1 MANVI
6 VTVPTSNITVDT
18 TNSIV
23 NVASTSSNVVL
34 SETAFVSN
42 ADVRV
47 AISVSN
53 ESGFGNLAYDS
64 STTSNGIIQY
74 TGVSTSDI
82 RAQLS
87 AIDAG
92 GDGSLSYAPGTGAF
106 TYTGPTPAES
116 RAHISVND
124 TGGDGSLS
132 YNSTNGIITY
142 TGPSA
147 SEVRSHFSATA
158 PVQYNST
165 TGDISIDSGA
175 IFTGKTTDDLAQG
188 TQNIYFSQS
197 GATVNTTFLPE
208 GTNLY
213 FTDARARGALSATT
227 PIYLDSSGVISLQD
241 GDGLNVVNYG
251 TTDKLQ
257 VDTGNGLEIAGI
269 AGQNGAVQIDT
280 SVVVDTST
288 DQLTIG
294 GQKAFSD
301 RVSFNSNVDVV
312 RQLVTDGNLV
322 VGVTTTLTDSAR
334 DGNVIFKDSSLN
346 AGRSFTSEIDTVFK
360 ANVDIDSFVASVP
373 STFNSTGIDYV
384 GNVIT
389 SENSLARPA
398 NLYMQSQTV
407 RAPQLKTNYL
417 FIGAE
422 DATVSSNIFNS
433 IDRKGA
439 LITAENVAT
448 SAGTPK
454 FTIST
459 VPIDDWITSNT
470 DGITNA
476 VAVGE
481 LVDTINDQ
489 TIGGAKVFSQNLTVQ
504 GNVDVQGNLNYV
516 NVEDLN
522 VREQIITLNVGNV
535 AQSAFVAVDRVGSGA
550 GTNVA
555 LQWNES
561 TDRWSFT
568 NDGTTY
574 NNMLTSADIP
584 ADAVTSVNGEVGVV
598 SLSTDNIAEGT
609 NNKYFTTSGAAIN
622 TTALAEGTNLYY
634 TDTRSRAAVSV
645 TQASAS
651 GTGALAYNNSTG
663 VFTYTPPDLQTDAE
677 VRALLSTTT
686 TAASGGGALAYDNT
700 SGVFTF
706 TPAADS
712 GIALTDLSTTTV
724 GASGGGSLAYNNST
738 GVFTFAPAD
747 LSTKIALTDL
757 STTTASA
764 SGGGS
769 LAYNGTTGVFT
780 FAPADLSAA
789 ITLTDLSATNGTASG
804 GGSLAYDSGT
814 GVFTYSPSIP
824 GIALTDLSITSSTAS
839 GGGALVYN
847 NSTGVFDYTPADIS
861 LATKTTT
868 NLAEGTNL
876 YFTTARARASVNGE
890 TASPSGTGSLVYDS
904 ASGMFT
910 MTPPLVSPNNDE
922 QIINGTSSVKIPV
935 TDGGINFTVGNAP
948 VGSFTTTG
956 AAAPAEFSVEGNIT
970 AITNVQANVDVIA
983 LSNISA
989 SKNVQAVQTLSTT
1002 IGGVQAI
1009 NGQSTVASYNNQ
1021 IPLTN
1026 RETGVFAVQASDTAA
1041 NVYSVPRYSSIK
1053 MPDVPASV
1061 DSGQFTSVNILDIGV
1076 PDGVFDEPAS
1086 AMPPSSLVGVFD
1098 PKINKRRAYSLPA
1111 YIPISPVYGYVG
1123 EGATPHA
1130 SGTILF
1136 DTDSSNTIVTS
1147 SESFGTI
1154 SGTAAFTTAPVSQ
1167 GIIKFRTLQPSLLP
1181 ALPSQFCY
1189 TEANDFANST
1199 VAYIDDKLRVGREDN
1214 STSFSFPKTAGAVNQ
1229 TLVLD
1234 GSRDLGFEDKG
1245 QTISYTT
1252 TEINALASPVTGH
1265 VVYNSTLA
1273 KLCFYNGSSWQ
1284 QVTSTTM

>member
-23 NVASTSSNVVL
+23 NVASTTSNVVL

-42 ADVRV
+42 ADVRI

-74 TGVSTSDI
+74 TGVSPSDI
-82 RAQLS
+82 RTQFS

-92 GDGSLSYAPGTGAF
+92 GDGSFSYSSGTGEF
-106 TYTGPTPAES
+106 
-116 RAHISVND
+116 
-124 TGGDGSLS
+124 
-132 YNSTNGIITY
+132 TY

-147 SEVRSHFSATA
+147 SEVRAHFSATA

-188 TQNIYFSQS
+188 TTNKYFSTS
-197 GATVNTTFLPE
+197 GATVNTTALPE

-227 PIYLDSSGVISLQD
+227 PIYLNSSGVISLED

-294 GQKAFSD
+294 GQKAFSE
-301 RVSFNSNVDVV
+301 RVSFNGNVDVI
-312 RQLVTDGNLV
+312 RQLITNGNLV
-322 VGVTTTLTDSAR
+322 VGQTSNLTDSAR

-360 ANVDIDSFVASVP
+360 ANVDIDSFVASEP

-384 GNVIT
+384 GNVTT
-389 SENSLARPA
+389 SVQVNAKAA

-422 DATVSSNIFNS
+422 DATVSGNIFNS
-433 IDRKGA
+433 INRKGA

-481 LVDTINDQ
+481 LVDTINNQ
-489 TIGGAKVFSQNLTVQ
+489 NIGGAKVFTEDLVVQ
-504 GNVDVQGNLNYV
+504 GNVDVSGNLNYV
-516 NVEDLN
+516 EVQDLL
-522 VREQIITLNVGNV
+522 VRENTITLNYGNTAV
-535 AQSAFVAVDRVGSGA
+535 NTTSQVIVDRTGYPG
-550 GTNVA
+550 GGVA
-555 LQWNES
+555 NAALIWQENFDQWQL
-561 TDRWSFT
+561 
-568 NDGTTY
+568 NDGTTTSKI
-574 NNMLTSADIP
+574 LTEDNFTSD
-584 ADAVTSVNGEVGVV
+584 VTSVNTFTGAV
-598 SLSTDNIAEGT
+598 SLDTDNISEGT

-634 TDTRSRAAVSV
+634 TDARSRAAVS
-645 TQASAS
+645 TTTGSASAGGS
-651 GTGALAYNNSTG
+651 LAYDNSTG
-663 VFTYTPPDLQTDAE
+663 VFTFAPADTQTDAE

-724 GASGGGSLAYNNST
+724 GPSGGGSLAYNNST

-747 LSTKIALTDL
+747 TQTDAEVRSLL

-764 SGGGS
+764 SAGGS

-804 GGSLAYDSGT
+804 GGSLAYDSAT

-824 GIALTDLSITSSTAS
+824 GIALTDLSITSSTANS
-839 GGGALVYN
+839 GGALVYN

-861 LATKTTT
+861 LATKTTS

-876 YFTTARARASVNGE
+876 YFTQARARASVDGE

-935 TDGGINFTVGNAP
+935 ADANINLAVAGTDVAVISSSLVDVT
-948 VGSFTTTG
+948 
-956 AAAPAEFSVEGNIT
+956 GNIT
-970 AITNVQANVDVIA
+970 A
-983 LSNISA
+983 
-989 SKNVQAVQTLSTT
+989 SKNVRTVQASASG
-1002 IGGVQAI
+1002 IGAVQAI
-1009 NGQSTVASYNNQ
+1009 NGQSTLASYNNRT
-1021 IPLTN
+1021 PFVNT
-1026 RETGVFAVQASDTAA
+1026 ETGILAVQASTLAA

-1053 MPDVPASV
+1053 MPDVPAAV
-1061 DSGQFTSVNILDIGV
+1061 DSGQFTPDNIEAIGAASSVWDNV
-1076 PDGVFDEPAS
+1076 AS
-1086 AMPPSSLVGVFD
+1086 AMPPSSLVGVMD
-1098 PKINKRRAYSLPA
+1098 PKIYKRRAFALPA
-1111 YIPISPVYGYVG
+1111 YNIPYTG

-1130 SGTILF
+1130 TGTILF
-1136 DTDSSNTIVTS
+1136 DTDSGNTQVTS
-1147 SESFGTI
+1147 SQSFGVI
-1154 SGTAAFTTAPVSQ
+1154 AGTAAFTVAPVSQ
-1167 GIIKFRTLQPSLLP
+1167 GIIKFRTLQPTIIGSLP
-1181 ALPSQFCY
+1181 TQFCY

-1199 VAYIDDKLRVGREDN
+1199 VAYIDDKLRVGREDD